1 MAGIQDFWK
10 YEDDFFGGGTFGTS
24 ASEGDAWVIADT
36 SSSGTPTYVRVDGSS
51 SGEAKLTLASTA
63 EVENVCLHHGDTLN
77 FDIDKIDHAEFR
89 VKQGQAT
96 IDSTTSIT
104 FGLTGDRNDAIDS
117 IAQNIV
123 FRLIGDNNVVVE
135 TDDGTTDTDDK
146 STGKTL
152 SNTYKKFRI
161 DFSNGTSDVRF
172 FIDGERVAA
181 TTTFDMS
188 GYTGSL
194 QPFIQIQKTSDTNTD
209 AVVVDYVYIEGT
221 R

>member
-1 MAGIQDFWK
+1 MAGIQDFWE
-10 YEDDFFGGGTFGTS
+10 YCDDFFGAGTFGTS
-24 ASEGDAWVIADT
+24 ASEGDDWVIADT
-36 SSSGTPTYVRVDGSS
+36 SSAGTPTYVRVDGSAH
-51 SGEAKLTLASTA
+51 GEAKLTLASNA
-63 EVENVCLHHGDTLN
+63 EIENVCLYHGDTLN
-77 FDIDKIDHAEFR
+77 FDIDKIQIAEFR

-117 IAQNIV
+117 IAQNAV
-123 FRLIGDNNVVVE
+123 FRLIGSNAVVVE

-146 STGKTL
+146 ATGKTL
-152 SNTYKKFRI
+152 TNAYQVFKI

-181 TTTFDMS
+181 STTFDMS

-194 QPFIQIQKTSDTNTD
+194 QPLVQIQKTSDTNTD
-209 AVVVDYVYIEGT
+209 SVVVDYVYIQGK